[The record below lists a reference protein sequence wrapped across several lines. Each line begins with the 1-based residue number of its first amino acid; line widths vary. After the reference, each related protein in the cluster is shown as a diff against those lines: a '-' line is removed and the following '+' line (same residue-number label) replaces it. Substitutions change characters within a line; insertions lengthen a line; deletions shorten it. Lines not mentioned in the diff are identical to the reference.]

1 VSLLSALFATGLSD
15 LTEFSKEQRAYLD
28 ASLKDNTTYNNSA
41 EVMSALN
48 LK

>member
-1 VSLLSALFATGLSD
+1 LEAA
-15 LTEFSKEQRAYLD
+15 
-28 ASLKDNTTYNNSA
+28 LKDDTTYNNSA